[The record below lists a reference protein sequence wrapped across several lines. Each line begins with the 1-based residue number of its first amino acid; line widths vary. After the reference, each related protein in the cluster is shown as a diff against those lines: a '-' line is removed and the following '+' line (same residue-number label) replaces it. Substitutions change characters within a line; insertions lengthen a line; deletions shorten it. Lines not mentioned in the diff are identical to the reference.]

1 MPNNHQYVVD
11 KITAQESWR
20 MFHIL
25 AEFVEGFDA
34 LARYH
39 PAVFIFDSTRAKP
52 GDEVYQKAERIGQL
66 LAKNGFSVITG
77 GGPGAM
83 EAANKG
89 ASLAGGKSIGL
100 NIELPLEQ
108 KPNPYANI
116 TLKYR
121 YFFVRKVMFVKYAVA
136 YIILPGGFGT
146 MDELFESV
154 TLIQTHKIKPFPV
167 ILVGSNY
174 WKGLLD
180 WIKEVVL
187 KEGGISPTDLD
198 ILQLIDDPEEIV
210 RTNGAEIEKGFVR
223 ISVKEIDECFVG
235 VSVLK
240 CFDRLIANQE
250 MSNAGRHIDSPFVP
264 LPSFSGSILS
274 AWHS

>member
-11 KITAQESWR
+11 RISAQESWR
-20 MFHIL
+20 MFHIM

-34 LARYH
+34 LVRYH
-39 PAVFIFDSTRAKP
+39 PAVSIFGSTRAKP
-52 GDEVYQKAERIGQL
+52 EDEVYQKAERIGRL
-66 LAKNGFSVITG
+66 LAENGFSVITG

-89 ASLAGGKSIGL
+89 ASSVGGKSIGL

-180 WIKEVVL
+180 WIKDVVL
-187 KEGGISPTDLD
+187 KEGRISPEDLS
-198 ILQLIDDPEEIV
+198 ILQLIDDPDEIV
-210 RTNGAEIEKGFVR
+210 RTIKKTV
-223 ISVKEIDECFVG
+223 
-235 VSVLK
+235 
-240 CFDRLIANQE
+240 
-250 MSNAGRHIDSPFVP
+250 
-264 LPSFSGSILS
+264 IL
-274 AWHS
+274 

>member
-1 MPNNHQYVVD
+1 HQYVVD
-11 KITAQESWR
+11 KISAQESWR
-20 MFHIL
+20 MFHIM

-39 PAVFIFDSTRAKP
+39 PAVSIFGSTRANP
-52 GDEVYQKAERIGQL
+52 EDEVYQKAERIGRL
-66 LAKNGFSVITG
+66 LAENGFSVITG

-116 TLKYR
+116 TLRYR

-154 TLIQTHKIKPFPV
+154 TLIQTQKIKPFPV

-187 KEGGISPTDLD
+187 KEGRISPTDLD

-210 RTNGAEIEKGFVR
+210 KTIKKTV
-223 ISVKEIDECFVG
+223 
-235 VSVLK
+235 
-240 CFDRLIANQE
+240 
-250 MSNAGRHIDSPFVP
+250 
-264 LPSFSGSILS
+264 IL
-274 AWHS
+274 

>member
-1 MPNNHQYVVD
+1 MADNHQYVVD
-11 KITAQESWR
+11 KISAQESWR

-39 PAVFIFDSTRAKP
+39 PAVSIFGSTRAKP
-52 GDEVYQKAERIGQL
+52 EDEVYQKAERIGRL
-66 LAKNGFSVITG
+66 LAEKGFSVITG

-187 KEGGISPTDLD
+187 KEGRISPIDLE

-210 RTNGAEIEKGFVR
+210 KTIKKTV
-223 ISVKEIDECFVG
+223 
-235 VSVLK
+235 
-240 CFDRLIANQE
+240 
-250 MSNAGRHIDSPFVP
+250 
-264 LPSFSGSILS
+264 IL
-274 AWHS
+274 